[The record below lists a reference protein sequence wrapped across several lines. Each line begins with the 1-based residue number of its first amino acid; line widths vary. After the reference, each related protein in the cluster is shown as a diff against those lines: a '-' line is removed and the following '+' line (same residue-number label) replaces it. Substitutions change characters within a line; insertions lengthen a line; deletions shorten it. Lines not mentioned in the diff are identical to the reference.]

1 MLRRVTDRLSLKREF
16 GGCER
21 GFSGYDGLGR
31 LGGFD
36 VLGGFGRFSRFDRFS
51 EFCGFDGFG
60 GFSGFDGE
68 PRVSLNGFPVSFTP
82 LLKVLYLLVSY
93 PPSYTWLKGE
103 SRISRKERF
112 IPRYLQY
119 RVLGDCLF

>member
-1 MLRRVTDRLSLKREF
+1 MLRRVTDRLSLKLEF
-16 GGCER
+16 GGCEH

-36 VLGGFGRFSRFDRFS
+36 GLGGFGRFSGFNRFS

-68 PRVSLNGFPVSFTP
+68 PRVSLKGFQFH
-82 LLKVLYLLVSY
+82 LL
-93 PPSYTWLKGE
+93 
-103 SRISRKERF
+103 
-112 IPRYLQY
+112 RY
-119 RVLGDCLF
+119 